1 MIIFLLFGCL
11 FISLVSF
18 GLGVTMG
25 YMSADIQRLKTDNMR
40 WNMINQVY
48 SEPD

>member
-1 MIIFLLFGCL
+1 MIIFLILGC
-11 FISLVSF
+11 FFTSLVSF

-25 YMSADIQRLKTDNMR
+25 YMSAENVRLKSDNMR
-40 WNMINQVY
+40 WNLINQVY